1 MYNRTSIP
9 SAVQVLEITMML
21 GFLKCIFEVIL
32 DFWDLLQ
39 RIGNLKPLDI

>member
-9 SAVQVLEITMML
+9 AAVQVVEITMML

-32 DFWDLLQ
+32 DFRDLLQ
-39 RIGNLKPLDI
+39 